1 MGQALRMSFNASQ
14 ALPGTRARRGEQHEF
29 LAREGLSEPAQG
41 VAEDVFADLV
51 ERAFEMAVECGT
63 CRR

>member
-1 MGQALRMSFNASQ
+1 MSFNASR

-41 VAEDVFADLV
+41 VAEGVFADLV
-51 ERAFEMAVECGT
+51 ERVVEMP
-63 CRR
+63 